1 VEPFPFVLI
10 HLPAMRTK
18 YIFGKVSEVS
28 MRSLRRHVAQA
39 LLLPLVLSAVT
50 VSPAAAG
57 APSDQLKT
65 QIDRVL
71 KTLDDPDLKKEG
83 KARDRRAA
91 VRKIANDIFDF
102 GETARRSL
110 GRHWQPRSPAER
122 DEFVQLFSD
131 LLERSYISKVEL
143 YGGEKIQYVG
153 DTIEGEQAKV
163 QTKLLTKGGG
173 EIPIEYR
180 MHKKGD
186 RWLVYDV
193 IIEGV
198 SLIANYRTQF
208 NKIIQTASY
217 QELVKKMKA
226 KQEEIQQ

>member
-1 VEPFPFVLI
+1 
-10 HLPAMRTK
+10 
-18 YIFGKVSEVS
+18 
-28 MRSLRRHVAQA
+28 MRSLHRHVALA
-39 LLLPLVLSAVT
+39 LGLALSVVIVL
-50 VSPAAAG
+50 PAAAG

-71 KTLDDPDLKKEG
+71 KTLDDPELKKEG
-83 KARDRRAA
+83 KAKDRRVA

-110 GRHWQPRSPAER
+110 GRHWQPRTPTER

-131 LLERSYISKVEL
+131 LLERSYISRVEL
-143 YGGEKIQYVG
+143 YGGEKIQYLG
-153 DTIEGEQAKV
+153 DSSEGDQAKV
-163 QTKLLTKGGG
+163 QTKLLTKGGS

-180 MHKKGD
+180 MHRKGD

-208 NKIIQTASY
+208 NKIIQTSSY
-217 QELVKKMKA
+217 QELVRKMKT
-226 KQEEIQQ
+226 KQEEQS

>member
-1 VEPFPFVLI
+1 
-10 HLPAMRTK
+10 
-18 YIFGKVSEVS
+18 
-28 MRSLRRHVAQA
+28 MRSLPRRLA
-39 LLLPLVLSAVT
+39 LALALVLSAVI
-50 VSPAAAG
+50 VLPAAAG
-57 APSDQLKT
+57 APSDQLKS

-71 KTLDDPDLKKEG
+71 KTLDDPELKKEG
-83 KARDRRAA
+83 RAKERRTA

-110 GRHWQPRSPAER
+110 GRHWQPRTPAER

-143 YGGEKIQYVG
+143 YGGEKIQYLG
-153 DTIEGEQAKV
+153 DTIEDQTQAKV
-163 QTKLLTKGGG
+163 QTKLLTKSGSD
-173 EIPIEYR
+173 IPIEYR

-208 NKIIQTASY
+208 NKIIQTSSY
-217 QELVKKMKA
+217 QELVKKMKS
-226 KQEEIQQ
+226 KQEELATGTPS

>member
-1 VEPFPFVLI
+1 
-10 HLPAMRTK
+10 
-18 YIFGKVSEVS
+18 
-28 MRSLRRHVAQA
+28 MRSLPRRLA
-39 LLLPLVLSAVT
+39 LALALILSAVT
-50 VSPAAAG
+50 TLPAAAG

-83 KARDRRAA
+83 RAKDRRTA
-91 VRKIANDIFDF
+91 VRKIANEIFDF

-110 GRHWQPRSPAER
+110 GRHWQPRTAAER

-143 YGGEKIQYVG
+143 YGGEKIQYQG
-153 DTIEGEQAKV
+153 DTIDGDQAKV
-163 QTKLLTKGGG
+163 QTKLLTKGGSD
-173 EIPIEYR
+173 IPIEYR
-180 MHKKGD
+180 MHKKAD

-198 SLIANYRTQF
+198 SLVANYRTQF
-208 NKIIQTASY
+208 NKIIQTSSY
-217 QELVKKMKA
+217 QELVKKMKT
-226 KQEEIQQ
+226 KQEELATGQQS

>member
-1 VEPFPFVLI
+1 
-10 HLPAMRTK
+10 
-18 YIFGKVSEVS
+18 
-28 MRSLRRHVAQA
+28 MRSLRHHVAQA
-39 LLLPLVLSAVT
+39 LLLALVLSAVT
-50 VSPAAAG
+50 ASPAAAG
-57 APSDQLKT
+57 APSDQLKA

-71 KTLDDPDLKKEG
+71 KTLDDPELKKEG
-83 KARDRRAA
+83 KERDRRAA

-110 GRHWQPRSPAER
+110 GRHWQPRTAAER
-122 DEFVQLFSD
+122 DEFVELFAD

-143 YGGEKIQYVG
+143 YGGEKIQYLG
-153 DTIEGEQAKV
+153 DTIEADQAKV
-163 QTKLLTKGGG
+163 QTKLLTKGGN

-180 MHKKGD
+180 MHRKGD

-193 IIEGV
+193 VIEGV

-217 QELVKKMKA
+217 AELIRRMKS
-226 KQEEIQQ
+226 KQAEVLLEDRKSVV